1 MERAVTMIG
10 IGTDVVELGRFRTA
24 LDRTPS
30 IIQRVF
36 TPAEQAYAARRTDPV
51 ERYAVRFAA
60 KEAALK
66 AMGIGLFQV
75 PLTEIEVARSDS
87 GAPELVL
94 HRQAAAMAA
103 DRGIAAW
110 QLTLAHTD
118 SLAHA
123 IAVAFGSNHERSA
136 SSLDSRPCVRTVVA
150 AEATRATASFYED
163 VLGFQLT
170 GRDVHVNGA
179 YQLEL
184 GGSVLLVV
192 PTGSSLGNRSVHQD
206 HTATAATRGD
216 VVIEVADLSAAL
228 ERANRH
234 GASVQA
240 VPGVGDG
247 AFVVADPDGRSVLV
261 TGRRRGGPS
270 L

>member
-1 MERAVTMIG
+1 MERAATMIG
-10 IGTDVVELGRFRTA
+10 IGTDIVELDRFRTA

-36 TPAEQAYAARRTDPV
+36 TPAERAYAARRSDPV

-66 AMGIGLFQV
+66 AMRIGLFQV

-87 GAPELVL
+87 GAPALVL

-118 SLAHA
+118 SLAQA
-123 IAVAFGSNHERSA
+123 IAVAFGSSHERSDSPPD
-136 SSLDSRPCVRTVVA
+136 SSARVRTVLA
-150 AEATRATASFYED
+150 AEATRATVSFYED

-170 GRDVHVNGA
+170 GRDVLVDGG

-192 PTGSSLGNRSVHQD
+192 PTRSSLGNGSVHQH
-206 HTATAATRGD
+206 HTAAAMPAEL
-216 VVIEVADLSAAL
+216 VIEVVDLGAAR
-228 ERANRH
+228 ERAERH
-234 GASVQA
+234 AASVRA
-240 VPGVGDG
+240 APWVGDD
-247 AFVVADPDGRSVLV
+247 AFVVTDPDGRRVLV
-261 TGRRRGGPS
+261 TGRRRGGS
-270 L
+270 S